1 MLIVL
6 NNYRKN
12 NFMKIKTAEFVKGI
26 IGTNKILED
35 QKPQIAFIG
44 RSNVGKSSVINSLVD
59 RKNLV
64 KSGSRPGKTQQ
75 INFFLINKKIYFVD
89 LPGYGFIKV
98 SLKQKEKIR
107 RMILWYLFRS
117 GVEFKKVVLII
128 DAKIGLS
135 EFDKEMLNLLNKNDF
150 PVVIAANKIDKL
162 KKNEIIKQIKA
173 IQDIVGDNK
182 VIPYSAKTQKGQK
195 ELLNEIFEL

>member
-1 MLIVL
+1 
-6 NNYRKN
+6 
-12 NFMKIKTAEFVKGI
+12 MKIKTAEFVKGI